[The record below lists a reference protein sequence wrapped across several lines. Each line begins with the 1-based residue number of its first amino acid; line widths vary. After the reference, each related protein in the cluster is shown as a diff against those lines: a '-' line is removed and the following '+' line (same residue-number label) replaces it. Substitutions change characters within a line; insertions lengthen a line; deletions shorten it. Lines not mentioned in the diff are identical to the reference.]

1 MVKWAKDIK
10 KPKIKIIC
18 KLKFWIFKPCR
29 VANIFQIDI
38 KKIKKKS
45 RYEWKYNCIFSSH
58 LPSFLKV

>member
-38 KKIKKKS
+38 KKIKKNVDMN
-45 RYEWKYNCIFSSH
+45 ENIIVF
-58 LPSFLKV
+58 